1 MKEKVSVIVPVYN
14 VEDYIEKCVKSLMNQ
29 TYDNIE
35 IILVDDGSPDRSP
48 LIIDNLAKTDS
59 RVHAIHQQNKG
70 VSVARNTG
78 LEHASGDY
86 IMFVDG
92 DDWVDSDYV
101 SYFVE
106 LVKGTKTLIGMSKNN
121 YSVSKTVTAEKK
133 YTVEAEKAIEWIY
146 YDEIFVAVWNKIY
159 SRKLLVDNKISFDSS
174 IWFGEGM
181 LFNIQCLQ
189 YVDTVAVGEKAVYHQ
204 TYNPNS
210 AMRKFNLESNLCG
223 IKSLDVQKGI
233 WRKST
238 PSIEKA
244 WEYHRYRFNRYIA
257 SGLLESGIVSEYQD
271 LYNECIRN
279 IRKDI
284 MLPLKTERTLKAKAS
299 WILYFIS
306 PVLMTKR
313 SLRVRKELARK
324 FGGGQLIFYK
334 IFMCRHTPPTM
345 QVVGGCA

>member
-1 MKEKVSVIVPVYN
+1 MEQLLTVIVPVYN
-14 VEDYIEKCVKSLMNQ
+14 VEKYLKECVESLVNQ
-29 TYDNIE
+29 TYRNME

-324 FGGGQLIFYK
+324 FGGGN
-334 IFMCRHTPPTM
+334 
-345 QVVGGCA
+345 